1 MIDLAVK
8 IFFLYLP
15 FQIALNPVSGV
26 DLASARIFSLL
37 IFVVWLI
44 DSLKKKKL
52 NLPANLTFLL
62 LVSFVFICALSCFFA
77 ANPGWGIRKLIFI
90 LSFFPIFW
98 VISDRFVSN
107 QKILALLNFL
117 LWGALAAAL
126 VGILQFALQFIFPL
140 DQIYSAWAIIIQP
153 FLGESFSQA
162 VLTNP
167 SWLVNVGG
175 KTLLRATAFFPDPHM
190 LAFYLNMTGLIALGI
205 YFYFKNKNQDKK
217 KYLLI
222 FFILLFASLLTFSR
236 GGYLGIISGLIFFAL
251 FYFKNQLKNILSNS
265 SSLLIIFT
273 IFIGI
278 FIFFAVPNNFSHRL
292 QSSFNPFEG
301 SNAGR
306 LQTWNQSLAVVKN
319 NLVIGTGLGNYP
331 LAVKPSAN
339 YREPIYSHNTILDI
353 AAETGILNALIWIS
367 IFIAAIISAL
377 QKYSQQNNF
386 VFLGLASALIAFF
399 THSLFETPLFSIHV
413 FPLLLLVLALSSQ
426 NFYEQK

>member
-1 MIDLAVK
+1 MLDLAVK

-26 DLASARIFSLL
+26 DLASARIFAL
-37 IFVVWLI
+37 VVFIAWLI
-44 DSLKKKKL
+44 SSLKKKKL

-62 LVSFVFICALSCFFA
+62 LVSFIFICVLSCFFA
-77 ANPGWGIRKLIFI
+77 ANPGWGIRKFIFI
-90 LSFFPIFW
+90 LSFFPIFL
-98 VISDRFVSN
+98 VVSDRFVSDR
-107 QKILALLNFL
+107 KIVSLLNFL
-117 LWGALAAAL
+117 LYGALLSAL
-126 VGILQFALQFIFPL
+126 VGIFQFFLQFIFPL
-140 DQIYSAWAIIIQP
+140 DKIYSAWAIIIRP

-190 LAFYLNMTGLIALGI
+190 LAFYLNMTSLIALGI
-205 YFYFKNKNQDKK
+205 YFYFKNKNQTEK

-222 FFILLFASLLTFSR
+222 FFVLLFAGLLTFSR

-251 FYFKNQLKNILSNS
+251 FYFKNQLKNILSS
-265 SSLLIIFT
+265 SNSLLIVST
-273 IFIGI
+273 ILVGI
-278 FIFFAVPNNFSHRL
+278 IIFFAIPNNFSNRL

-306 LQTWNQSLAVVKN
+306 IQTWNQSLKVVKN
-319 NLVIGTGLGNYP
+319 NLIIGTGLGNYP
-331 LAVKPSAN
+331 LAIKPSAD
-339 YREPIYSHNTILDI
+339 YREPIYSHNTVLDI

-367 IFIAAIISAL
+367 IFIFSIFNAL
-377 QKYSQQNNF
+377 RKYSQKNNF
-386 VFLGLASALIAFF
+386 IFLGLASALIAFF
-399 THSLFETPLFSIHV
+399 AHSLFETPLFSIHI
-413 FPLLLLVLALSSQ
+413 FPLLLLILALNSQ